1 MKRWIIV
8 LLISISA
15 IIILVPSIIYATSTF
30 SLKQNDVN
38 IASDNNEHHDSEN
51 NELANLETSITHFA
65 GTASGSKQVASAFIV
80 PIHYGHVTL
89 HFSNHSSAAT
99 TIAINNN
106 QSSKVYFTRQIA
118 AGSSYTW
125 RSAEHHIAG
134 IQSGDYTIT
143 YRSSSSSVHMDYSGI
158 ASDMMQKVA
167 IN

>member
-8 LLISISA
+8 LLSSILA
-15 IIILVPSIIYATSTF
+15 IIIIVPTIIYATST
-30 SLKQNDVN
+30 SSVKQSNVK
-38 IASDNNEHHDSEN
+38 IASTNNEYNDSRA
-51 NELANLETSITHFA
+51 NELSKLDNSITHFA

-89 HFSNHSSAAT
+89 HFSNRSSAIT
-99 TIAINNN
+99 TIAINNS

-125 RSAEHHIAG
+125 RSAEHHTTG

-158 ASDMMQKVA
+158 ASDTMQKVE